1 MIIKDR
7 LTHLNKYSVHLALPL
22 IFVFLSACSSSGGS
36 ASCDTVASTVA
47 ATAFFR
53 VENNLSSGLSWT
65 LPAFAFGA
73 DMKPGECTIVG
84 VEPSQYTVE
93 LQQCN
98 IGSEACTS
106 DIGSEKLIVFSVAQG
121 DTFTLIVDSNTFK

>member
-7 LTHLNKYSVHLALPL
+7 LAHPENYSVRLALLL

-36 ASCDTVASTVA
+36 ASCDTVANPDGP
-47 ATAFFR
+47 AFFR

-73 DMKPGECTIVG
+73 DMKPGEWDVWG
-84 VEPSQYTVE
+84 LSKNY
-93 LQQCN
+93 
-98 IGSEACTS
+98 GSFLLWHQ
-106 DIGSEKLIVFSVAQG
+106 IHLFSVFAC
-121 DTFTLIVDSNTFK
+121 LIPPAVSV